1 MAEAS
6 KLRRLIIVSC
16 TQCSEGAVSGIY
28 ETGKT
33 LIDAGVI
40 PGSDIT
46 PEAALTKLSYV
57 LSKDEWSHEEKRR
70 KMSESICGEM
80 SVQFNAVNPTTLEVE
95 DIDSQQSTLIEQ
107 VIISRLRYR

>member
-1 MAEAS
+1 MPSNREDIVSA
-6 KLRRLIIVSC
+6 LRTATEQGVIIVST
-16 TQCSEGAVSGIY
+16 TQCSQGAVSGLY

-57 LSKDEWSHEEKRR
+57 LAKDEWSHEEKRK
-70 KMSESICGEM
+70 KMEESICGEM
-80 SVQFNAVNPTTLEVE
+80 TVQFDVVNPATL
-95 DIDSQQSTLIEQ
+95 Q
-107 VIISRLRYR
+107 VRG